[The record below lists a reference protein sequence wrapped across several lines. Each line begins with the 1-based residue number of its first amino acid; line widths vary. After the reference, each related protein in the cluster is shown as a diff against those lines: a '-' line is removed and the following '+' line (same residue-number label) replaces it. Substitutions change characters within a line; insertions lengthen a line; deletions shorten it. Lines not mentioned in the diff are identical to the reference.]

1 MDTFLRR
8 RNANNNLVFRDTVIL
23 EPLYQPTY
31 SSNNRMRSY
40 VLLDVYKS
48 EVLTSVLLKKRGAV
62 LSELFKVSSQLR
74 GFATLG
80 GETYHNI
87 SRIL

>member
-8 RNANNNLVFRDTVIL
+8 RDTDNDLIFRDTVIL
-23 EPLYQPTY
+23 KPLYQPTC
-31 SSNNRMRSY
+31 SPNDRMRSH
-40 VLLDVYKS
+40 VLLDVYES
-48 EVLTSVLLKKRGAV
+48 EVLTGVLLEKRGAV

-74 GFATLG
+74 VPMLG

-87 SRIL
+87 SRTL